1 MKIGARTIDVSN
13 RDKVLFPDA
22 GLSKGDLVDYYARIA
37 DVMAPHVLGRPL
49 TLYRFPDGAD
59 ADGFYQKDTPDY
71 FPAWI
76 DRVRLGKEESL
87 DYCVA
92 REPAALVY
100 LASQVCVPHIWLSQA
115 DRPDHPDRLV
125 FDLDP
130 GPDMTFDIVRSTARS
145 MSELLL
151 DLGLVAY
158 LMTTG
163 SRGLHVVVPLDRSA
177 DYAAVRDFARAVAEV
192 VASGAPDHLTTEH
205 RKNKRGGRLFIDTY
219 RNAYGQ
225 TTVAPY
231 VVRANSNAA
240 VATPIEWDAL
250 DDAKLRS
257 DRYGIKNIFRRLGQK
272 QDPWRDINRQAA
284 SLRAPRQRL
293 DKLQRR
299 HARRRA

>member
-1 MKIGARTIDVSN
+1 MKIGNRKIEVSH
-13 RDKVLFPDA
+13 RDKLLFPEA
-22 GLSKGDLVDYYARIA
+22 GLTKGDLIDYYARIA
-37 DVMAPHVLGRPL
+37 DVMAPHILGRPL

-59 ADGFYQKDTPDY
+59 AEGFYQKNAPDY
-71 FPAWI
+71 FPGWI
-76 DRVRLGKEESL
+76 ERVHLGKEEKL
-87 DYCVA
+87 DYCVC

-115 DRPDHPDRLV
+115 DRPDRPDRLV

-130 GPDMTFDIVRSTARS
+130 GPDTTFDVVRATARS
-145 MSELLL
+145 MFELLL
-151 DLGLVAY
+151 DIGLVAY

-163 SRGLHVVVPLDRSA
+163 SRGLHVVVPLDRTA
-177 DYAAVRDFARAVAEV
+177 DYAAAREFARGVADV
-192 VASGAPDHLTTEH
+192 VASTAPEQVTTEH

-231 VVRANSNAA
+231 AVRANSGAA

-250 DDAKLRS
+250 DDAKLRA
-257 DRYGIKNIFRRLGQK
+257 DRYGVKNIFRRLGQK
-272 QDPWRDINRQAA
+272 QDPWRDINRNAA
-284 SLRAPRQRL
+284 NLRAPGQRL